1 MPLVVIAA
9 TLAVVPAVAA
19 GAWLALAPKDHT
31 HEEVVANA
39 KHGIDAT
46 ARSTSDVKPA
56 GGPPV
61 GPFLRLAPR
70 RTIAKLDR
78 LKALAGRPPAWTVNR
93 VILAKLVLPCVAGVL
108 GLFFVMADPSPTRI
122 LLTTVVVIVCH
133 FVPDLL
139 LRSKGQERQAK
150 IALELPDT
158 LDQMTIA
165 VEAGLGF
172 EAAMMRAAKN
182 GSGPFAEELI
192 RTLQDM
198 QFGQS
203 RREAYLALADRS
215 TVVDL
220 RRFLRAVIQADAYGI
235 AVADV
240 LRTQASEMRLKRRQ
254 RAEEKAMKIPVKVIF
269 PLMLCILPALFIVL
283 LGPAVLDIMK
293 AFSGM

>member
-1 MPLVVIAA
+1 MPPLVTAA
-9 TLAVVPAVAA
+9 ALTVALAVAGIGWLVLVPRDRTREKI
-19 GAWLALAPKDHT
+19 L
-31 HEEVVANA
+31 ANA
-39 KHGIDAT
+39 TNGL
-46 ARSTSDVKPA
+46 
-56 GGPPV
+56 GPV
-61 GPFLRLAPR
+61 GVAIGVERRRGTPIDVARRAAPA
-70 RTIAKLDR
+70 RTLHKLDR
-78 LKALAGRPPAWTVNR
+78 LQALAGRPPAWTVDR
-93 VILAKLVLPCVAGVL
+93 ILLAKLMLPLAAGAL
-108 GLFFVMADPSPTRI
+108 GLLFVTADPTPLRI
-122 LLTTVVVIVCH
+122 LMTGIVVVVCF

-172 EAAMMRAAKN
+172 EAAMLRAAKN
-182 GSGPFAEELI
+182 GRGPFAQELI

-198 QFGQS
+198 QVGQS
-203 RREAYLALADRS
+203 RKDAYLALADRT
-215 TVVDL
+215 TVVEL
-220 RRFLRAVIQADAYGI
+220 RRFLRAVIQADDYGI

-283 LGPAVLDIMK
+283 LGPAALDMVK
-293 AFSGM
+293 AFRGL

>member
-1 MPLVVIAA
+1 MPLYV
-9 TLAVVPAVAA
+9 TVAA
-19 GAWLALAPKDHT
+19 LSLSIALAGMGWLAMAPRDRT
-31 HEEVVANA
+31 RDQILANA
-39 KHGIDAT
+39 SHGLG
-46 ARSTSDVKPA
+46 ARGVAVDIKPRGTTPA
-56 GGPPV
+56 DLARIVAPP
-61 GPFLRLAPR
+61 
-70 RTIAKLDR
+70 RTLAKLDR
-78 LKALAGRPPAWTVNR
+78 LLALAGRPPAWTVNR
-93 VILAKLVLPCVAGVL
+93 IVLAKLVLPCCAGVL
-108 GLFFVMADPSPTRI
+108 GLMFIGAGPTPVRI
-122 LLTTVVVIVCH
+122 LMTGIIVGVCF

-139 LRSKGQERQAK
+139 VLSKGQERQAK

-172 EAAMMRAAKN
+172 ESAMLRAAKN
-182 GSGPFAEELI
+182 GTGPFAEELI

-198 QFGQS
+198 QVGQS
-203 RREAYLALADRS
+203 RKEAYLALADRT
-215 TVVDL
+215 TVVEL
-220 RRFLRAVIQADAYGI
+220 RRFLRAVIQADEYGI

-283 LGPAVLDIMK
+283 LGPAVLDMMK

>member
-1 MPLVVIAA
+1 MPPLVTAAALTIA
-9 TLAVVPAVAA
+9 LAVA
-19 GAWLALAPKDHT
+19 GIGWLM
-31 HEEVVANA
+31 
-39 KHGIDAT
+39 
-46 ARSTSDVKPA
+46 
-56 GGPPV
+56 
-61 GPFLRLAPR
+61 LAPR
-70 RTIAKLDR
+70 DRTRDEILANATHGLGPVGAAVDVQPQRRTPADVVRHVVPPRTLAKLDR
-78 LKALAGRPPAWTVNR
+78 LLALAGRPPAWTVNR
-93 VILAKLVLPCVAGVL
+93 ILVAKVILPLAIGLL
-108 GLFFVMADPSPTRI
+108 GLLFVSADPTPVRI
-122 LLTTVVVIVCH
+122 LMTGIVVGVCF

-150 IALELPDT
+150 IGLELPDT

-172 EAAMMRAAKN
+172 ESAMMRAAKN
-182 GSGPFAEELI
+182 GNGPFAQELI

-198 QFGQS
+198 QVGQS
-203 RREAYLALADRS
+203 RKEAYLALADRT
-215 TVVDL
+215 TVVEL

-283 LGPAVLDIMK
+283 LGPAVLDMMK

>member
-1 MPLVVIAA
+1 VDRILLAKLMLPL
-9 TLAVVPAVAA
+9 AA
-19 GAWLALAPKDHT
+19 GA
-31 HEEVVANA
+31 
-39 KHGIDAT
+39 
-46 ARSTSDVKPA
+46 
-56 GGPPV
+56 
-61 GPFLRLAPR
+61 
-70 RTIAKLDR
+70 
-78 LKALAGRPPAWTVNR
+78 
-93 VILAKLVLPCVAGVL
+93 L
-108 GLFFVMADPSPTRI
+108 GLLFVTADPTPLRI
-122 LLTTVVVIVCH
+122 LMTGIVVVVCF

-172 EAAMMRAAKN
+172 EAAMLRAAKN
-182 GSGPFAEELI
+182 GRGPFAQELI

-198 QFGQS
+198 QVGQS
-203 RREAYLALADRS
+203 RKDAYLALADRT
-215 TVVDL
+215 TVVEL
-220 RRFLRAVIQADAYGI
+220 RRFLRAVIQADDYGI

-283 LGPAVLDIMK
+283 LGPAALDMVK
-293 AFSGM
+293 AFRGL

>member
-1 MPLVVIAA
+1 MPLYV
-9 TLAVVPAVAA
+9 TVAA
-19 GAWLALAPKDHT
+19 LSLSIALAGMGWLAMAPRDRT
-31 HEEVVANA
+31 RDQILANA
-39 KHGIDAT
+39 SHGLG
-46 ARSTSDVKPA
+46 ARGVAVDIKPRGTTPA
-56 GGPPV
+56 DLARIVAPP
-61 GPFLRLAPR
+61 
-70 RTIAKLDR
+70 RTLAKLDR
-78 LKALAGRPPAWTVNR
+78 LLALAGRPPAWTVNR
-93 VILAKLVLPCVAGVL
+93 IVLAKLVLPCCAGVL
-108 GLFFVMADPSPTRI
+108 GLMFIGAGPTPVRI
-122 LLTTVVVIVCH
+122 LLTGIVVGVCF

-139 LRSKGQERQAK
+139 VLSKGQERQAK

-172 EAAMMRAAKN
+172 ESAMLRAAKN
-182 GSGPFAEELI
+182 GTGPFAEELI

-198 QFGQS
+198 QVGQS
-203 RREAYLALADRS
+203 RKEAYLALADRT
-215 TVVDL
+215 TVVEL
-220 RRFLRAVIQADAYGI
+220 RRFLRAVIQADEYGI

-283 LGPAVLDIMK
+283 LGPAVLDMMK

>member
-1 MPLVVIAA
+1 MPPLVTAAALTIAI
-9 TLAVVPAVAA
+9 AVA
-19 GAWLALAPKDHT
+19 GIGWLVLTPRDRT
-31 HEEVVANA
+31 RDEILANA
-39 KHGIDAT
+39 SHGFGAPGV
-46 ARSTSDVKPA
+46 AVDVHSQ
-56 GGPPV
+56 
-61 GPFLRLAPR
+61 R
-70 RTIAKLDR
+70 RTPADLARAIAPPRTLAKLDR
-78 LKALAGRPPAWTVNR
+78 LLALAGRPPAWTVNR
-93 VILAKLVLPCVAGVL
+93 ILLAKLVLPCCAGAL
-108 GLFFVMADPSPTRI
+108 GLMFISADPTPLRI
-122 LLTTVVVIVCH
+122 LMSGIVVGVCF

-139 LRSKGQERQAK
+139 MLSRGQERQAK

-172 EAAMMRAAKN
+172 ESAMMRAAKN
-182 GSGPFAEELI
+182 GTGPFAQELI

-198 QFGQS
+198 QVGQS
-203 RREAYLALADRS
+203 RKEAYLALADQT
-215 TVVDL
+215 TVVEL
-220 RRFLRAVIQADAYGI
+220 RRFLRAVIQADEYGI

-283 LGPAVLDIMK
+283 LGPAALDMMK